1 MSARPAAASPASK
14 AIEGTVQKLRSELAN
29 QREKPRQARLLGE
42 IGELEE
48 RVGDEPAAARDYLA
62 AFNTDP
68 QFREPLEGLVRLLE
82 RRRSLRNLGKLI
94 DALVR
99 AAETPEEKARSL
111 LMKAAFEEDSNGNAA
126 GAKDIAREVF
136 ATGAEGPEKA
146 LAWLML
152 EVLGGKLGEPLQ
164 RAEALLERGRMPG
177 DPTWRGLLLLDAA
190 KIAAGSGDVGQA
202 IALVDEAR
210 KLRGA
215 VGFEATMLAA
225 RFIRADPG
233 VPGSPEA
240 EARARAYAATLEAQ
254 ADLIHFATTD
264 PSGGDAVGVPRW
276 ARSTSMMVDAWM
288 RAADAHR
295 ATGEIAAA
303 AHVLDRA
310 ERALEGT
317 PDGES
322 GLVRTTLMNQ
332 RLRVADMMGDLA
344 ASARLA
350 ESRIGKEEDAGLAA
364 ALGLRI
370 AEDALRTGDTA
381 RALDALSKAIS
392 RDPGNLPARALQLD
406 VLADG
411 DDPAAFATE
420 LESFA
425 EYLDTDE
432 ARGRTFLLSAFV
444 WGMLAGDV
452 EAARAAISQAGLY
465 GVPPSS
471 LSRLSRAMAAYCADV
486 TWHDEATRRL
496 IASGADASEL
506 RALWFELAR
515 GRFARNDDD
524 GAAKAIRELGSAPN
538 GAWLARTLE
547 TFLPPCPSLDARR
560 KVALDELATME
571 AAGTAEPSAEADPER
586 AGGRARGLAIASA
599 ARAHHEGDVET
610 ARARLRILLASH
622 PKSALVACY
631 LADLDRAAGA
641 PADAAA
647 AALASAEATEDP
659 ELAASLRLE
668 AGFDKWRA
676 GDRQGAVDAFENA
689 AVGAPD
695 VAKNALSWASRGL
708 GTGSLEGRRRAI
720 QRAIDAGEDPHVLG
734 LERFAVELAAGAFD
748 DAARALDT
756 IGQEADNNLLTAGD
770 LARIAWDA
778 DGADLDALRTSIGRI
793 GALAPSLAAAEQ
805 FRVART
811 ADPGAVGDTARAWF
825 DAGGGMTSALEWL
838 AATLGGPDEVEAR
851 RQASSLF
858 EGPARG
864 AMLASASLLDHLVAS
879 EAGEI
884 HFVEGDSPAVRLAN
898 LELARPGGNLK
909 RRAKALVALDGALGP
924 DIEIDALGLA
934 GWSLLASGDTE
945 NALRAFHNAT
955 KAKPNEIAPWVGLH
969 ATAEAASDVATRA
982 RAAESLGLLSL
993 DPRRAAAFLEES
1005 ALLLLDAGEGDHA
1018 EELLQASFDR
1028 DPSRGVAFDKLF
1040 RRVREKKDGERLLGL
1055 IEKRLEATDNGAE
1068 IVKLYWERARVLRE
1082 NGDADGAL
1090 VALENVTIVEPD
1102 HVGALA
1108 LCGEI
1113 FIRKGRYEEA
1123 AESLGRLAKVE
1134 AAPPKNRVTAGIAA
1148 VDLYENK
1155 LQRFD
1160 LALDVLLTLHRAK
1173 LTSMP
1178 VRERLARAAA
1188 RSGAWAEAASILEEL
1203 MNDRPTP
1210 EGCAEAAQLAMAIH
1224 RDRLE
1229 DPNGAMRAIIKL
1241 LGLSPNHG
1249 DAIDLLL
1256 VTDSDPEAKKNLLV
1270 AARRALVDSLADAP
1284 LGGVVV
1290 RRVANVAAALGDE
1303 PLEHAALAAAAA
1315 LGGGGDDARLRVT
1328 QLANR
1333 APRVPQTALTDSLRA
1348 SLAAPGDDGPVA
1360 ELFAVLGPTLAEA
1373 LGPTLAAAGVG
1384 KRDRVEARSGLPLRN
1399 EIAAWAGAFGV
1410 LEFELYVGGRD
1421 AAIVQGIPGEPG
1433 AIVVGPGVNS
1443 PLHVHVRAQVAREL
1457 YAISRGTT
1465 IVRLRDETAVA
1476 AVVIAACKIA
1486 EVRIEAPNYAVQAE
1500 IDKAVAKAIPRRTKK
1515 LLPEICQRI
1524 AASRADAR
1532 VWSRRALAS
1541 LDRVAVLACGDV
1553 GFVLGEALGQPVDQV
1568 AEHVRGDA
1576 RAEELLRFAMSPLY
1590 IELRQALGLEGKP

>member
-1 MSARPAAASPASK
+1 MPAPPGSK
-14 AIEGTVQKLRSELAN
+14 AIEGTVQKLRAELAN
-29 QREKPRQARLLGE
+29 VTEKPRQARLLGE

-62 AFNTDP
+62 AFNADP
-68 QFREPLEGLVRLLE
+68 LFREPLEGLVRLLE

-99 AAETPEEKARSL
+99 AADTPEEKARSL
-111 LMKAAFEEDSNGNAA
+111 LMKAAFEEDANGNAQ
-126 GAKDIAREVF
+126 GAKDIVREVF
-136 ATGAEGPEKA
+136 ATDAEGPERS
-146 LAWLML
+146 LAWLTL
-152 EVLGGKLGEPLQ
+152 EVLGGKLADPALRG
-164 RAEALLERGRMPG
+164 EALLERGRTPG

-190 KIAAGSGDVGQA
+190 KLAAGSGDTDGG
-202 IALVDEAR
+202 IALVEEAR

-215 VGFEATMLAA
+215 VGYEATMLAA
-225 RFIRADPG
+225 RFIRSDPG
-233 VPGSPEA
+233 APGSPEA
-240 EARARAYAATLEAQ
+240 KARARAYASTLEAQ

-276 ARSTSMMVDAWM
+276 ARNTSMMVDAWM

-322 GLVRTTLMNQ
+322 GLVRTALMNQ
-332 RLRVADMMGDLA
+332 RLRVADMMGDMA

-350 ESRIGKEEDAGLAA
+350 EGRIAKEEDAGVAA
-364 ALGLRI
+364 ALALRI

-381 RALDALSKAIS
+381 RALDALGKAIAK
-392 RDPGNLPARALQLD
+392 DPGNVPARALQLD

-411 DDPAAFATE
+411 DDPGAFAAQ

-425 EYLDTDE
+425 EHLDTDE
-432 ARGRTFLLSAFV
+432 ARGRTFLLAAFV
-444 WGMLAGDV
+444 WGMLAGDA

-465 GVPPSS
+465 GVMPST
-471 LSRLSRAMAAYCADV
+471 LSRLSRAMAAYRADM

-506 RALWFELAR
+506 RALWFELVR
-515 GRFARNDDD
+515 GRFARDDLD
-524 GAAKAIRELGSAPN
+524 GAVKAIRELGGAPK
-538 GAWLARTLE
+538 GAWLARLLE
-547 TFLPPCPSLDARR
+547 AFLPPCPPLDARR
-560 KVALDELATME
+560 KVALDELAAMDGD
-571 AAGTAEPSAEADPER
+571 A
-586 AGGRARGLAIASA
+586 GRARGMAVASA
-599 ARAHHEGDVET
+599 ARAHREGDLDT
-610 ARARLRILLASH
+610 ARARLRALAASH
-622 PKSALVACY
+622 PKSALVASY

-647 AALASAEATEDP
+647 SATACADATEDAELASA
-659 ELAASLRLE
+659 LLLE

-676 GDRQGAVDAFENA
+676 GDRRGAVDSFERA
-689 AVGAPD
+689 AVTSP
-695 VAKNALSWASRGL
+695 VAAKSALAWSSRGL
-708 GTGSLEGRRRAI
+708 ETGDLEGRRRAI
-720 QRAIDAGEDPHVLG
+720 ARAFEAGEDANVLG
-734 LERFAVELAAGAFD
+734 LERFAVELADGATEE
-748 DAARALDT
+748 AARALDT

-770 LARIAWDA
+770 LARIAWDQGGQ
-778 DGADLDALRTSIGRI
+778 DVDAVRTSIGRV
-793 GALAPSLAAAEQ
+793 GALGGLAPTLAAAEQ
-805 FRVART
+805 LRVART
-811 ADPGAVGDTARAWF
+811 ADPAAVADAARAWF

-838 AATLGGPDEVEAR
+838 GATMGTPGELEAR
-851 RQASSLF
+851 RQAATLF
-858 EGPARG
+858 EGPAKG
-864 AMLASASLLDHLVAS
+864 AMLASASLLDHLVAP
-879 EAGEI
+879 EPGEI
-884 HFVEGDSPAVRLAN
+884 HFVEGDSTAVRLAN

-909 RRAKALVALDGALGP
+909 RRAKALVALDGALGA

-945 NALRAFHNAT
+945 NAMRAFHNAT
-955 KAKPNEIAPWVGLH
+955 KAKPHEIAPWAGLH
-969 ATAEAASDVATRA
+969 ATAQATSDTVTLA
-982 RAAESLGLLSL
+982 RAAENLGLLSV
-993 DPRRAAAFLEES
+993 DRARGAAFLEEG
-1005 ALLLLDAGEGDHA
+1005 ALLLLAAGEGDHA
-1018 EELLQASFDR
+1018 EELLQEAFDR
-1028 DPSRGVAFDKLF
+1028 DPSRAVAFDKLF
-1040 RRVREKKDGERLLGL
+1040 RRVREKKEGDRLLGL
-1055 IEKRLEATDNGAE
+1055 IERRLEASDNPTE

-1082 NGDADGAL
+1082 KGDVDGAL
-1090 VALENVTIVEPD
+1090 VSLENVTIVEPD

-1160 LALDVLLTLHRAK
+1160 MALDVLLTLHRAK

-1188 RSGAWAEAASILEEL
+1188 RSGAWAEAAGILEEL

-1210 EGCAEAAQLAMAIH
+1210 EGRAEAAQLAMAIH

-1229 DPNGAMRAIIKL
+1229 DPNGAMRSIIKL
-1241 LGLSPNHG
+1241 LGESASHG

-1256 VTDSDPEAKKNLLV
+1256 VTDSDPEAKKNLLL
-1270 AARRALVDSLADAP
+1270 ASREALVKSLADAP

-1290 RRVANVAAALGDE
+1290 QRVANVAAALGDD
-1303 PLEHAALAAAAA
+1303 PLEHAAIGAAAA

-1333 APRVPQTALTDSLRA
+1333 APRVPQTALTDALRR
-1348 SLAAPGDDGPVA
+1348 SLAAPGDDGPIA
-1360 ELFAVLGPTLAEA
+1360 DLFAVLGPTLAEA
-1373 LGPTLAAAGVG
+1373 LGPTLAATGVG

-1410 LEFELYVGGRD
+1410 LEFELYVGGKD
-1421 AAIVQGIPGEPG
+1421 TAAVHGIPGEPG
-1433 AIVVGPGVNS
+1433 AIVVGPGINS
-1443 PLHVHVRAQVAREL
+1443 PLPVAVRAQVAREI
-1457 YAISRGTT
+1457 YAMSRGTT
-1465 IVRLRDETAVA
+1465 IVRLRDETTVA

-1486 EVRIEAPNYAVQAE
+1486 DVRVEAPNYAVQAE
-1500 IDKAVAKAIPRRTKK
+1500 IDKAVSKAIPRRTKK

-1524 AASRADAR
+1524 AQSRADAR
-1532 VWSRRALAS
+1532 VWARRALAS
-1541 LDRVAVLACGDV
+1541 LDRVATLACGDV
-1553 GFVLGEALGQPVDQV
+1553 GIVLSEVLGQPPERLP
-1568 AEHVRGDA
+1568 EHLSGDA
-1576 RAEELLRFAMSPLY
+1576 RAEELLRFVMSRHYLD
-1590 IELRQALGLEGKP
+1590 LRRALGLEATS